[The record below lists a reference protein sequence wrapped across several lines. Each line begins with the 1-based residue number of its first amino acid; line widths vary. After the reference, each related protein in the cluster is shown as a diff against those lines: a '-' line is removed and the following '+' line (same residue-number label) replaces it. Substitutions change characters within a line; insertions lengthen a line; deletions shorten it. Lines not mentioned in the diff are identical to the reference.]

1 MNQRFTRQQFLR
13 WMAAA
18 AAAPFLA
25 GCARAVEDIAAD
37 PTRSAPPSPT
47 PAPADPT
54 AVFTATAPAPGGQ
67 ATPAATAPSALP
79 TSGQTYLSVARGA
92 DAEAITRAALKALG
106 GMERF
111 VKQGAEVVL
120 KPNIC
125 VDYHTAEYA
134 ATTNPDVVAAVT
146 RLCLEAGAKRV
157 RVMDTPF
164 GGTAERAY
172 KISGI
177 AEAVQAAGGEMVV
190 MSPVKFV
197 KTAIPQ
203 GKDLK
208 SWSVYRDALDADV
221 LINIPIAKHHS
232 LARLSLGT
240 KNLFGLASSPPQLHA
255 NLGQRAADLL
265 SLFHPTLT
273 IIDAVRIL
281 TAHGP
286 TGGSLDDVKQTGTVI
301 ASHDPVSAD
310 AYAATLFGLKGED
323 IAYIQ
328 AAAALGMG
336 TLDLQSIKL
345 EEINV

>member
-1 MNQRFTRQQFLR
+1 
-13 WMAAA
+13 MAAA

-25 GCARAVEDIAAD
+25 GCAQAVEQSAA
-37 PTRSAPPSPT
+37 
-47 PAPADPT
+47 APAQTQPPAARPSAANPT
-54 AVFTATAPAPGGQ
+54 AVSTATAQAAPVAQ
-67 ATPAATAPSALP
+67 ATSTIQPPAA
-79 TSGQTYLSVARGA
+79 GQSYLAVARGQ
-92 DAEAITRAALKALG
+92 DAEAITRAALKAIG

-111 VKQGAEVVL
+111 VKQGAEVIL

-125 VDYHTAEYA
+125 VDYHTAEFA
-134 ATTNPDVVAAVT
+134 ATTNPAVVAAVV

-157 RVMDTPF
+157 RVMDMPF

-177 AEAVQAAGGEMVV
+177 AEAVQGAGGEMVV

-197 KTAIPQ
+197 KTAIPL

-208 SWSVYRDALDADV
+208 NWTVYRDALEADV

-232 LARLSLGT
+232 LARLTLGT
-240 KNLFGLASSPPQLHA
+240 KNLFGLAASPPQLHS

-265 SLFHPTLT
+265 SLFRPSLT

-286 TGGSLDDVKQTGTVI
+286 SGGNLEDVKQTNTVI

-328 AAAALGMG
+328 AAAAMGSG
-336 TLDLQSIKL
+336 TLDLGSIKL